1 MQYIL
6 YNGKLVLANIPVLSP
21 DNRSFRYGEGLFE
34 TMRKTER
41 GIPLWQRHI
50 ERLEAGMQLLDMS
63 FPPHYGANALYQ
75 VIGKLC
81 QKNGITSDAR
91 IRFTCFKGDGGL
103 WEPLNEFQFVIQCWP
118 LSPTKFN
125 ENGLDLALFTKAFKS
140 CDVLSSIKSNNYLLY
155 ALAAQEAKQ
164 QKCNEAIV
172 LNQHDRIAD
181 ATIANL
187 FFIKNDIIHTPA
199 LTEAPVAG
207 VMRAHLLAQ
216 LPNHGWQVEQGSYI
230 AEDIEAA
237 EEVFLTNAIHGIRW
251 VKSFG
256 AGEYQNAKTANIYH
270 QVVAPLFE

>member
-1 MQYIL
+1 M
-6 YNGKLVLANIPVLSP
+6 LSP

-63 FPPHYGANALYQ
+63 FPPHYEADELYQ
-75 VIGKLC
+75 DIEKLC

-91 IRFTCFKGDGGL
+91 IRLTCFKGDGGL
-103 WEPLNEFQFVIQCWP
+103 WEPPNEFHVIIQCWP
-118 LSPTKFN
+118 ITSAEFN
-125 ENGLDLALFTKAFKS
+125 VNGLDLGLFTKSYKS
-140 CDVLSSIKSNNYLLY
+140 CDVLSGIKSNNYLLY

-164 QKCNEAIV
+164 QKYNEAMV
-172 LNQHDRIAD
+172 LNQHRRVAD
-181 ATIANL
+181 TTIANV
-187 FFIKNDIIHTPA
+187 FFIKNNVIHTPG

-216 LPNHGWQVEQGSYI
+216 LPNHGWHVEEGSYT

-251 VKSFG
+251 VKSFR
-256 AGEYQNAKTANIYH
+256 NAQYLNLNTSRIYH
-270 QVVAPLFE
+270 QVIAPLFE